1 MSMYRGSSIQERF
14 PVGCRIRL
22 IDMPNDPNPIP
33 SDMTGTV
40 VWPDPMPIMATL
52 TILTKL
58 LGRMNNAS
66 CTTVANMSFV
76 IIEL

>member
-40 VWPDPMPIMATL
+40 VWPDPMGITVQWDNGR
-52 TILTKL
+52 ILSVIP
-58 LGRMNNAS
+58 G
-66 CTTVANMSFV
+66 VDSFV
-76 IIEL
+76 RIG